1 MNLPTPVLVLG
12 LALAVLPAARAAESY
27 PPNPDSQRHDGVP
40 AGEQIKFTFDTSR
53 IFPGTTR
60 NVTVYVPK
68 QYDPAKPACVYVN
81 QDGVQ
86 WNAPVVFDNLIAAG
100 AMPVTIAVFSTP
112 GVVKTATPAAAL
124 DRFNRSLEYD
134 GLGDAYARFLL
145 EELLPAVET
154 KATADGRAI
163 HLSHD
168 GNDRAIGGSSS
179 GAIAAFTA
187 AWERPDAFTRV
198 FTAIGTFVGLRGGND
213 YPTLIRKVE
222 PKPLRVF
229 LQDGSSDQNIYG
241 GDWWMANQEMERAL
255 TYAGYEVNHAWGTG
269 AHSGAQGNAIFPD
282 VMRWLWKDW
291 PQPVKAAL
299 LKSDRVG
306 KIVIPGEGWKELIV
320 NQPPTSALAANAR
333 GEVFG
338 FGGISRVISSSTFN
352 VGIDGKIVPKPK
364 GFGFAGAGITAAAF
378 GPDNRLY
385 SNFMTPVGDGIDAVE
400 EGGSTSSIIIAPNN
414 QDPKFQL
421 FRPALVLAHN
431 GNLYAASGH
440 QVLLVKPTGDIS
452 KEGEDE
458 PAAGG
463 LALSSDQSLL
473 YLSEADSHWVDS
485 YTIKADGTLAN
496 KQRYFWLHAPDTA
509 DNSGAAGMCVDRGG
523 SLYVATAM
531 GLQVCDQAGRV
542 NCILPLPGNAKPTS
556 VCFGGANFDT
566 LFVACGDKVFLRKL
580 NAHGANGWDTPTK
593 PAAPQ
598 L

>member
-1 MNLPTPVLVLG
+1 MRLPPIVPALC
-12 LALAVLPAARAAESY
+12 LAFAAVLPAARAADSY
-27 PPNPDSQRHDGVP
+27 PLTPDSQRHDGVP
-40 AGEQIKFTFDTSR
+40 VGEQIKFTFDTSR

-60 NVTVYVPK
+60 SVTVYVPK
-68 QYDPAKPACVYVN
+68 QYDPVKPACVYVN

-100 AMPVTIAVFSTP
+100 TMPVTIGVFSTP
-112 GVVKTATPAAAL
+112 GVVKTATPATAL
-124 DRFNRSLEYD
+124 DRFNRSYEYD
-134 GLGDAYARFLL
+134 GLGDAYARFIL
-145 EELLPAVET
+145 EELLPAVESKT
-154 KATADGRAI
+154 TADGRPI

-198 FTAIGTFVGLRGGND
+198 FTAIGTFVGLRGGNE

-229 LQDGSSDQNIYG
+229 LQDGSADQNIYG
-241 GDWWMANQEMERAL
+241 GDWWMANQEMELAL

-269 AHSGAQGNAIFPD
+269 AHSGAQGTAIFPE

-306 KIVIPGEGWKELIV
+306 KIVIPGEGWEELIV
-320 NQPPTSALAANAR
+320 NQPHTPALAANAR

-338 FGGISRVISSSTFN
+338 FFSNTTFK
-352 VGIDGKIVPKPK
+352 VDLDGKVLPAPK
-364 GFGFAGAGITAAAF
+364 GFGFAGGGITSAAF
-378 GPDNRLY
+378 GPDSRLY
-385 SNFMTPVGDGIDAVE
+385 SNFMTPAGDGIDAVE
-400 EGGSTSSIIIAPNN
+400 EGESRSSTIVAPN
-414 QDPKFQL
+414 QDPKFKL

-431 GNLYAASGH
+431 GNLYAVGGH
-440 QVLLVKPTGDIS
+440 KVLLVKPAGDIT
-452 KEGEDE
+452 KVGDDE

-463 LALSSDQSLL
+463 LALSTDQSLL

-485 YTIKADGTLAN
+485 YTIKPDGTLTN
-496 KQRYFWLHAPDTA
+496 KQRYFWLHAPDMD

-523 SLYVATAM
+523 SLYVATRM
-531 GLQVCDQAGRV
+531 GVQVCDQAGRV
-542 NCILPLPGNAKPTS
+542 NCILTLPLNATPTA

-566 LFVACGDKVFLRKL
+566 LFVACGDKVFQRKL

-593 PAAPQ
+593 PTPPQ